1 MAFSR
6 ADLDLLDRTDEI
18 DIETSSRAGQPRRTT
33 IWVVVDDGVPYIR
46 SVRGSAGGWY
56 RQVRVNSDV
65 VLHVDGRRLKAAAV
79 PATDDESVR
88 RVNAAL
94 RKKYGNTQSTKAMLQ
109 PKTLETTLRL
119 EPAPE

>member
-1 MAFSR
+1 MAFNP
-6 ADLDLLDRTDEI
+6 ADIELLDRTHEV
-18 DIETSSRAGQPRRTT
+18 DIETTSRAGQRRRTT

-56 RQVRVNSDV
+56 RRARGNSDV
-65 VLHVDGRRLKAAAV
+65 VLHVDGHHLKAAAV

-94 RKKYGNTQSTKAMLQ
+94 RKKYGNTQSTKSMLQ

-119 EPAPE
+119 EPAPD